1 MNRSESIAEL
11 AKALSEFNKEIG
23 RIEKDANNPFFKNQ
37 YTTLDNMLDTIR
49 PLLSKN
55 GLSIM
60 QMPSGDGNTIEMTTI
75 LMHNSGEFIES
86 PKLIMK
92 PAKNDPQGLGSATT
106 YAKRYQLGA
115 FLGLSTGDVDDD
127 GNKTSNT
134 GNSDQKQRIAPQ
146 NASQQNGTKASDNQ
160 VKMINAKLGNIA
172 RRMGTTKE
180 DILVRWNIKEVGEL
194 SKQQAS
200 AMIDRLAEMEQS

>member
-1 MNRSESIAEL
+1 MTNNVYSKLQAARVKLQKMNLKKTGKNTFAKYDYFELGDFLPAINEIFDEMKLFSLVTFTTETATLTIINAEKPDETIQFTSPMATAEL
-11 AKALSEFNKEIG
+11 KGVHAIQNAGAVMTYQRRYLYVTALEIT
-23 RIEKDANNPFFKNQ
+23 ESD
-37 YTTLDNMLDTIR
+37 MLD
-49 PLLSKN
+49 
-55 GLSIM
+55 
-60 QMPSGDGNTIEMTTI
+60 
-75 LMHNSGEFIES
+75 
-86 PKLIMK
+86 
-92 PAKNDPQGLGSATT
+92 AT
-106 YAKRYQLGA
+106 
-115 FLGLSTGDVDDD
+115 
-127 GNKTSNT
+127 T